1 MKNKPLSILFSIIV
15 AFTLWLYVITV
26 ISPESTA
33 EFPNVAVQLDGESIL
48 LERGLMLISD
58 TTPTAKVTLNGNRSD
73 LININSGNL
82 TLIADLT
89 KITEPGVHSLTYTVN
104 PPGDMAVSVENRE
117 PKTVSVTVAERIS
130 NPVPVVIEYTGT
142 LPEGFIMD
150 KGNELL
156 STDTVTVA
164 GPREVVEQ
172 IDHALVTV
180 SCDDR
185 TESFVENLVYTLCD
199 GEGNPLDVSLITTD
213 VKEIRL
219 EVRVSR
225 FKIIPLTLKVTAG
238 GGATEDTTRID
249 VDPLQIIVSGSDTA
263 LENLTELVLGTV
275 NLADITEDTQKEYT
289 ITLPEG
295 IKNESGVETALVT
308 VSFPELRK
316 KDFTITNIRTINV
329 TEGMEA
335 QLMTQKLTV
344 TVRGPSE
351 QVDRLRAEDIS
362 VVLDLQGV
370 VNADTVVPTI
380 TFGDSFPD
388 LGVVGKPTVSV
399 TVAVPA
405 TEPTEG

>member
-1 MKNKPLSILFSIIV
+1 MKSKPLSILFSIII

-33 EFPNVAVQLDGESIL
+33 EFHNVSVQLDGESIL
-48 LERGLMLISD
+48 LEKGLMLISD

-82 TLIADLT
+82 TLIADLS
-89 KITEPGVHSLTYTVN
+89 KITEAGEHSLTYTVN

-117 PKTVSVTVAERIS
+117 PKTVTVTVAERIS
-130 NPVPVVIEYTGT
+130 TPVPVVIEYTGT

-164 GPREVVEQ
+164 GPKEVVEM
-172 IDHALVTV
+172 IDHASITV

-199 GEGNPLDVSLITTD
+199 AEGNPLDVSLVTTD

-219 EVRVSR
+219 EVKVSR
-225 FKIIPLTLKVTAG
+225 FKAIPLTLKVTDG
-238 GGATEDTTRID
+238 GGATGDTTQID
-249 VDPLQIIVSGSDTA
+249 IEPQQISVSGSDTA

-295 IKNESGVETALVT
+295 IKNESGVEIAAVKI
-308 VSFPELRK
+308 SFPALSK
-316 KDFTITNIRTINV
+316 KEFTITDIRIVNV
-329 TEGMEA
+329 AEGMEA

-344 TVRGPSE
+344 TVRGPKE
-351 QVDRLRAEDIS
+351 QVNRLKAEDIS
-362 VVLDLQGV
+362 VVLDLEGV
-370 VNADTVVPTI
+370 VNADTVVPAI
-380 TFGDSFPD
+380 TFGENFPD

-399 TVAVPA
+399 TVAVPE
-405 TEPTEG
+405 TEPTEE